1 MQTLVN
7 PQTLPA
13 KAALVSSG
21 ISVIDETWGGLY
33 RGGIY
38 LVYGKTISGR
48 EKLCLRFAQMGA
60 VQKERVFYFSSARP
74 RDLVIQAASISFD
87 FQSAMDNGVV
97 KMMRV
102 PAMISR
108 QGDDDATIIK
118 ALRELIAM
126 VRKERPKRLVLAD
139 FMPFVMFRSMERL
152 KAAFIEMFEQLDLP
166 DMTTFIVMGE
176 PGNEQSR
183 RIVEFMTSQS
193 TGTVHLEVPEGQE
206 QSTARMISLIPNVG
220 HMTHRQR
227 ATWDLMTLNHPVG
240 PAAEPQ
246 PEAPSAPVEIAAPA
260 PVVAPAQ
267 TPAPIAPPAPVLV
280 APALPPVQQA
290 PVVAAPVAA
299 PAPVPAPMPTPA
311 PLPVP
316 PVPAYAGQAASG
328 RPAMP
333 YMPAPQRPAPPT
345 RVRLGG
351 SSPAPSYGMPGQAP
365 VRRSGAIRLGGQPS
379 TPAGGVRL
387 GNGMPNAPVSPRP
400 SMPVPPMNRG
410 FVPQPQAPVYGNGNG
425 NGNGYGDSLT
435 PPVPAPR
442 APQAMPH
449 LPQPQV
455 PFTPPPA
462 FTTPF
467 AAPAPAPVAPT
478 VTTRPGR
485 VERDEFLRRLEAYF
499 AQRNQGKPF
508 VLVAMR
514 LETRQDVPSGPL
526 DFEYLSDL
534 VVDSLNAQDAAY
546 IDNRSER
553 LVILLSGSQPET
565 TQGFFSRLKARLRA
579 ELPSQADQ
587 LLHAVAAVVSP
598 NGEQFGSA
606 QEFLSFALNPA

>member
-60 VQKERVFYFSSARP
+60 TQKERVFYFSSARP

-87 FQSAMDNGVV
+87 FQSAMDQGVV

-152 KAAFIEMFEQLDLP
+152 KAAFLEMFEQLDLS

-227 ATWDLMTLNHPVG
+227 ASWDLLTLNQPVL
-240 PAAEPQ
+240 
-246 PEAPSAPVEIAAPA
+246 PEAEAQAEVPAREVAAVAPVAPIQA
-260 PVVAPAQ
+260 PV
-267 TPAPIAPPAPVLV
+267 APPASAPALTLV

-290 PVVAAPVAA
+290 PVAPVHIPAPQPA
-299 PAPVPAPMPTPA
+299 PAPVPAPA
-311 PLPVP
+311 PIPQM
-316 PVPAYAGQAASG
+316 PAYAGQAASG

-333 YMPAPQRPAPPT
+333 FMPAPQRPAPPT

-351 SSPAPSYGMPGQAP
+351 ASAMPQYGMPGQPP
-365 VRRSGAIRLGGQPS
+365 VRRSGAIRLGGTPA
-379 TPAGGVRL
+379 TPAGGMRL

-400 SMPVPPMNRG
+400 SMPVPPMSRG
-410 FVPQPQAPVYGNGNG
+410 FMPQAPTHG

-435 PPVPAPR
+435 PPMPAAR
-442 APQAMPH
+442 APQAIPPSV
-449 LPQPQV
+449 PQPQV
-455 PFTPPPA
+455 PFTPAPV

-467 AAPAPAPVAPT
+467 AAPVPAVPT

-546 IDNRSER
+546 IDSRSER